1 MAVAFKGRICHLLSE
16 LFADASVFFLF
27 FSAAGAV
34 SVGAAKALFY
44 RFYKLPVGIK
54 RIAFRISAAE
64 LTIHVSFGNYTPAEQ
79 AMAEMFSHLGNLI
92 VFL

>member
-54 RIAFRISAAE
+54 RIAFRFSAAE
-64 LTIHVSFGNYTPAEQ
+64 LAIHVSFGNYTPTEQ
-79 AMAEMFSHLGNLI
+79 AMAVLISHLGNLI